1 MNLTEFLP
9 LDKSPATAAV
19 MAAVAKA
26 EARHFSPPPPIF
38 FLFFFFP
45 FSLVLSHMLTTHGRD
60 WHRQHSLPR
69 ETQLNKID

>member
-26 EARHFSPPPPIF
+26 EARHFSPPPF
-38 FLFFFFP
+38 SSFFFFSLSHL
-45 FSLVLSHMLTTHGRD
+45 FSLTCS
-60 WHRQHSLPR
+60 QHTAVTGTDNTPYPERPSS
-69 ETQLNKID
+69 TK

>member
-38 FLFFFFP
+38 FFFFLSHL
-45 FSLVLSHMLTTHGRD
+45 FSLTCL
-60 WHRQHSLPR
+60 QHTAVTGTDNTPYPERPSSI
-69 ETQLNKID
+69 K

>member
-38 FLFFFFP
+38 FFFFFP
-45 FSLVLSHMLTTHGRD
+45 FLTCSLSHAHNTR
-60 WHRQHSLPR
+60 P
-69 ETQLNKID
+69 

>member
-26 EARHFSPPPPIF
+26 EARHFS
-38 FLFFFFP
+38 LTC
-45 FSLVLSHMLTTHGRD
+45 SLSHAHNTR
-60 WHRQHSLPR
+60 P
-69 ETQLNKID
+69 

>member
-26 EARHFSPPPPIF
+26 EARHFPPPF
-38 FLFFFFP
+38 SSFFFFP

>member
-26 EARHFSPPPPIF
+26 EARHFSPPPH
-38 FLFFFFP
+38 FLLFFFP
-45 FSLVLSHMLTTHGRD
+45 FLTCSLSHAHNTR
-60 WHRQHSLPR
+60 P
-69 ETQLNKID
+69 

>member
-26 EARHFSPPPPIF
+26 EARHFSLPPPIF
-38 FLFFFFP
+38 FFFFSLSHL
-45 FSLVLSHMLTTHGRD
+45 FSLTCS
-60 WHRQHSLPR
+60 QHTAVTGTDNTPYPERPSS
-69 ETQLNKID
+69 TK

>member
-26 EARHFSPPPPIF
+26 EARHFSLPPPIF
-38 FLFFFFP
+38 FFFFFP

>member
-26 EARHFSPPPPIF
+26 EARHFSLPPPHF
-38 FLFFFFP
+38 LLFFFSLSHL
-45 FSLVLSHMLTTHGRD
+45 FSLTCS
-60 WHRQHSLPR
+60 QHTAVTGTDNTPYPERPSS
-69 ETQLNKID
+69 TK